1 MTIRGPHA
9 SHSPRSRSRCSALSQ
24 TVCVFLVATITIT
37 TSYNKILVESF
48 STNTK
53 INRISVSSSSLSKVK
68 SVRVVRS
75 TKLHSSNGENNDT
88 SNSSYD
94 ANKWQSS
101 SVPPFADQ
109 QDWEETLSA
118 RKDGSLWSSFSSD
131 DENNDNDENSS
142 SSSTVDAENDGEEAW
157 LDVLAQISADEI
169 DFINV
174 EADRADKVRQMQEMD
189 FSSESI
195 AATLGVEIDD
205 SSEVQSEEN
214 ELLEKFKE
222 ETGKSG
228 GFGLYVD
235 EEYDMETVE
244 SHTMVEIDE
253 ETGEPIRQQMVY
265 VDEHTCIGCT
275 NCAMVA
281 QSTFFMEP
289 EHGRARVFEQWGDDE
304 ETVQIA
310 IETCPVD
317 CIHYIPY
324 DELVK
329 LEVDRRGQNINFKA
343 RLVNQG
349 EYGGMTGPTAGYGGA
364 TAFTA
369 PQKISGN
376 MAPRCSNCPSRGC
389 KNCPMFGVGKNPAF
403 EKKEEERKMRMAKR
417 RMKAEMENS
426 DRSAEL

>member
-1 MTIRGPHA
+1 MTWTTCRGTTNTSTSISTA
-9 SHSPRSRSRCSALSQ
+9 SCILSS
-24 TVCVFLVATITIT
+24 TVFYMLVATTYM
-37 TSYNKILVESF
+37 SDLGESF
-48 STNTK
+48 SPNHINT
-53 INRISVSSSSLSKVK
+53 IHRNRIASLSTPITSNSFGV
-68 SVRVVRS
+68 
-75 TKLHSSNGENNDT
+75 TKLHSSNGNGND
-88 SNSSYD
+88 NANYD

-101 SVPPFADQ
+101 STPPYAEQ

-118 RKDGSLWSSFSSD
+118 RQDGSLWSSFSSND
-131 DENNDNDENSS
+131 NEDENKNNNKSSNTNNMDEE
-142 SSSTVDAENDGEEAW
+142 DDGEEAW
-157 LDVLAQISADEI
+157 LDAIAQISADEI

-174 EADRADKVRQMQEMD
+174 EADRADKVRQMQEME

-205 SSEVQSEEN
+205 SNEVQSEDN
-214 ELLEKFKE
+214 VLLEKFKE
-222 ETGKSG
+222 ETGKAGG
-228 GFGLYVD
+228 GFGLYVE

-244 SHTMVEIDE
+244 SHVMVEMDE
-253 ETGEPIRQQMVY
+253 ETNEPIRQQMVY

-317 CIHYIPY
+317 CIHYVPY
-324 DELVK
+324 DELVR
-329 LEVDRRGQNINFKA
+329 LEIERRDQNINFKA

-349 EYGGMTGPTAGYGGA
+349 EYGGGTSHRVGSGGA
-364 TAFTA
+364 NAFTA
-369 PQKISGN
+369 PQQISGN
-376 MAPRCSNCPSRGC
+376 MKPRCNNCPSKGC
-389 KNCPMFGVGKNPAF
+389 KNCPMFGVGKNPYY

-417 RMKAEMENS
+417 RMKEQMENS
-426 DRSAEL
+426 DRTAEL